1 MVIVDADI
9 ERYALAHTT
18 GPSEAVAAV
27 RAETEAS
34 TPNPQMAGGLAEV
47 QLLEALAVA
56 AGATRILEVGTFTGV
71 TSLTLAAR
79 LPEGGSLTTLELDEK
94 AAAIARRHFDA
105 SPYGDRIELIVG
117 DARETIETLDGPFD
131 LIWIDAWKR
140 DYPYYLERLVPKL
153 AERGVLA
160 ADNLVLGGRVLE
172 DAGDREDVAGMQEF
186 ADRVQADDRLHNVL
200 LPVGDG
206 VMLAW
211 RAGTSPG

>member
-1 MVIVDADI
+1 VIVDPDI

-27 RAETEAS
+27 RAETEATMPS
-34 TPNPQMAGGLAEV
+34 PQMAGGLGEV

-56 AGATRILEVGTFTGV
+56 GGATRILEVGTFTGV

-79 LPEGGSLTTLELDEK
+79 LPEGGKLTTLEVDEQ

-105 SPYGDRIELIVG
+105 SPFGDRIELIVG
-117 DARETIETLDGPFD
+117 DARETIERLDGPFD

-140 DYPYYLERLVPKL
+140 DYPLYLEKLAPKL

-160 ADNLVLGGRVLE
+160 ADNVLLDGRVLQA
-172 DAGDREDVAGMQEF
+172 AGDSEDVAGMQEF
-186 ADRVQADDRLHNVL
+186 ADRVQADPHLHNVL
-200 LPVGDG
+200 LPLGDG

-211 RAGTSPG
+211 RVGS